1 MWLRRILIV
10 LSVLC
15 LLMTYTGIICITSG
29 ESMLPTLN
37 NGDLLIVVKSK
48 DYDYNDIVILNKGKT
63 LVKRIVGKS
72 EDILYL
78 DENYH
83 IIRNNTLVNEP
94 YVIVDSQNG
103 NHTEYTVSQG
113 SYFVL
118 GDNRNNSRD
127 SRDFGS
133 ITKSD
138 IKGKVIINLT
148 ESLGIKLWHFRM
160 FQILLV
166 IGLIILSIDWRKY
179 NAGKIKWNSS
189 KKVSE
194 VEDLQE

>member
-37 NGDLLIVVKSK
+37 NGDLLIVAKSK
-48 DYDYNDIVILNKGKT
+48 DYDYNDIVILNKGKN

-94 YVIVDSQNG
+94 YVNEESTNSNCSEYFVSKG
-103 NHTEYTVSQG
+103 N
-113 SYFVL
+113 YFVL

-127 SRDFGS
+127 SRDFGDVN
-133 ITKSD
+133 KSD
-138 IKGKVIINLT
+138 IKGKVISNLT

-179 NAGKIKWNSS
+179 NAGKIKWNSNIR
-189 KKVSE
+189 K
-194 VEDLQE
+194 

>member
-37 NGDLLIVVKSK
+37 NGDLLIVAKSK

-72 EDILYL
+72 EDKLHL
-78 DENYH
+78 DENYRV
-83 IIRNNTLVNEP
+83 IRNNIFIDEPFVNEESTNSNCSE
-94 YVIVDSQNG
+94 YFVSKG
-103 NHTEYTVSQG
+103 N
-113 SYFVL
+113 YFVL

-127 SRDFGS
+127 SRDFGDVN
-133 ITKSD
+133 KSD
-138 IKGKVIINLT
+138 IKGKVISNLT